1 MGYQVL
7 TLKPLS
13 MLLFNLELINIGTM
27 HVRGEQQYICLSGDE
42 YQQGIDAHTS
52 RLGSYRICLSW

>member
-13 MLLFNLELINIGTM
+13 MLLFTLEPLNIGTR
-27 HVRGEQQYICLSGDE
+27 HVRGEQQYICQSGDGH
-42 YQQGIDAHTS
+42 QQGIDAHTS
-52 RLGSYRICLSW
+52 RLGSYRICLSC